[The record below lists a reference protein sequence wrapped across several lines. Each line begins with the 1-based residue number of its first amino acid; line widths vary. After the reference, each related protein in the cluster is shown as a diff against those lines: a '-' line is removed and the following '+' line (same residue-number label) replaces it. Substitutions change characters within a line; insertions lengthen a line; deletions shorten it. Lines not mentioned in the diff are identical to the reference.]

1 MGGHS
6 ADVYY
11 IRPVDRPLNKY
22 LDAEVTWD
30 HPLRIKPNS
39 ERTQI
44 PMELPSYFICPSD
57 RTPWVPSADGSDP
70 LTEYDTNDSTWE
82 WWGTSYAINWYW
94 AYALFDTP
102 PEAGHN
108 ADFLTQG
115 VANGA
120 VTRRL
125 INSKNDRGSAEFVL
139 FMENQ
144 FNYAAENAVPQHMA
158 DVAQVPRIYVGWHGQ
173 ENMHAAAFLDG
184 HAEYKYFDTRYVAGP
199 GWTTWPNPE
208 MWNAYWQPDRY

>member
-1 MGGHS
+1 M
-6 ADVYY
+6 
-11 IRPVDRPLNKY
+11 NKY

-39 ERTQI
+39 ERIQI
-44 PMELPSYFICPSD
+44 PMELPSYFMCPSD
-57 RTPWVPSADGSDP
+57 RTPWVPAAGESDP

-94 AYALFDTP
+94 GYALLNSQSGDIFQAIVSP
-102 PEAGHN
+102 S
-108 ADFLTQG
+108 
-115 VANGA
+115 
-120 VTRRL
+120 VTRQL
-125 INSKNDRGSAEFVL
+125 INSKSDRGSAEFVL

-144 FNYAAENAVPQHMA
+144 FNYAAENAVPPHKASLA
-158 DVAQVPRIYVGWHGQ
+158 DVPRIYVGWHKQ

-184 HAEYKYFDTRYVAGP
+184 HAEYKYFDTRFTAGP

-208 MWNAYWQPDRY
+208 MWNAFWEPDKY